1 MPEKQEEERTK
12 VSVYMRRDL
21 SDWLSQYARL
31 RGVSKSALL
40 ASMVYD
46 ARERERERSALRGG
60 VNG

>member
-40 ASMVYD
+40 ASMV
-46 ARERERERSALRGG
+46 
-60 VNG
+60 